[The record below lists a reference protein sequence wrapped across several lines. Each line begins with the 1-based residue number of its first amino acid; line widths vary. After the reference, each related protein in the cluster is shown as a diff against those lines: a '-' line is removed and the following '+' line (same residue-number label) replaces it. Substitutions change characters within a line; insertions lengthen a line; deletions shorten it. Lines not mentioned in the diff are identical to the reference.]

1 MRIVVSGLLVYDYI
15 MNFPGDLD
23 YRILPQKVYV
33 PDVSLLLDSIRQSR
47 GE

>member
-1 MRIVVSGLLVYDYI
+1 MRIVVSGSLVYDYN

-23 YRILPQKVYV
+23 ARVLPQIVYV
-33 PDVSLLLDSIRQSR
+33 PDGSLLLDSIRQSR